1 MPENDMKEKQL
12 MKFKAQLEEMK
23 DKIISDVE
31 QTLTDMTTQNGNIPD
46 PNDRATVESD
56 RNFELRIRDRERKLM
71 NKIEE
76 ALGRIDD
83 GSYGVC
89 DGCGEDIAV
98 KRLEARP
105 VAKFCIDCKT
115 RQEQREKAQGR

>member
-1 MPENDMKEKQL
+1 MNKKQL
-12 MKFKAQLEEMK
+12 VKFRVQLEEMK
-23 DKIISDVE
+23 DKIINDVE
-31 QTLTDMTTQNGNIPD
+31 QTLTEMTTQNGNIPD

-71 NKIEE
+71 NKVEE
-76 ALGRIDD
+76 AIGRIDD

-105 VAKFCIDCKT
+105 VAKYCIECKT
-115 RQEQREKAQGR
+115 KQEQREKAQGR

>member
-1 MPENDMKEKQL
+1 MNKKQL
-12 MKFKAQLEEMK
+12 IKFRAQLEEMK
-23 DKIISDVE
+23 EKLISDVE
-31 QTLTDMTTQNGNIPD
+31 QTLTEMTTQNGNIPD

-76 ALGRIDD
+76 AIGRLDE
-83 GSYGVC
+83 GTYGVC
-89 DGCGEDIAV
+89 DSCGEDIAV

-105 VAKFCIDCKT
+105 VAKYCIECKT
-115 RQEQREKAQGR
+115 KQEQREKAQGR